1 MRLTKTAALKEIN
14 SAKSLDTFRV
24 SVDDANRNKTVKEMQ
39 KEIESRKR
47 NARDFVVIIIN

>member
-24 SVDDANRNKTVKEMQ
+24 SVDDANRNKTVQEMQ
-39 KEIESRKR
+39 KEIESKKR
-47 NARDFVVIIIN
+47 NARDFVVIIVN